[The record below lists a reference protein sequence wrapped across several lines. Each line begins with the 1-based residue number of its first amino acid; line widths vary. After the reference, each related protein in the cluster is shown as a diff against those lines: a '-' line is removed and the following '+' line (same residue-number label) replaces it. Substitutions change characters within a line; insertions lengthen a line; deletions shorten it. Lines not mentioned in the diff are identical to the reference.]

1 MIGSAGRK
9 VAGRGDELATAR
21 RRAML
26 AAMSVQT
33 LPGTTAKRRRSPDR
47 WGFHRE
53 GRDLL
58 VAVTGGAILGMPL
71 LYTMEMW
78 LHGMLLGPS
87 HQLALLL
94 GILCV
99 NLLFSIVSGFR
110 HEYGVASALL
120 ESVTAVGIGMLFST
134 AILWLVGEIAPGDAW
149 SAITGKVLL
158 ETTAVSIGVSVAD
171 AHVRGKRR
179 DGSED
184 GDDGAGKGEGER
196 RSKQQPRP
204 ERSQLESQQIR
215 QDVQDIIVTLTGA
228 VVYSINIG
236 PTEEVMLIAGRL
248 TPLQLAA
255 IVLASVGLCYIILYA
270 SGIKEH
276 PVHIHSLVQSPPAET
291 VITYAA
297 SLTVALGLLA
307 VLGEPEAVGSL
318 YNLVASTVVLGLPT
332 CVGGAAGRLAL

>member
-1 MIGSAGRK
+1 M
-9 VAGRGDELATAR
+9 L
-21 RRAML
+21 RAMPVETSPDTK
-26 AAMSVQT
+26 AAH
-33 LPGTTAKRRRSPDR
+33 ARSPDR
-47 WGFHRE
+47 WGFQRE

-87 HQLALLL
+87 QQLALLL
-94 GILCV
+94 GILFV

-149 SAITGKVLL
+149 SVITGKVLL

-179 DGSED
+179 DGSD
-184 GDDGAGKGEGER
+184 DDDKGGDNGKAER
-196 RSKQQPRP
+196 QSKRPRP
-204 ERSQLESQQIR
+204 ERAKLESQQLR
-215 QDVQDIIVTLTGA
+215 QDLQDIIATLTGA

-255 IVLASVGLCYIILYA
+255 IVLASVGLCYVILYA
-270 SGIKEH
+270 SGIKDH
-276 PVHIHSLVQSPPAET
+276 PVHIQSLVQSPPAET

-297 SLTVALGLLA
+297 SLSVALGLLA
-307 VLGEPEAVGSL
+307 VLAEPESVGSVKS
-318 YNLVASTVVLGLPT
+318 LVASTVVLGLPT